1 MITHQRQRR
10 RSSVWTQRPN
20 QNFITPPSIRPQSM
34 ITPKTIFNEDNSSD
48 EERSSI
54 PTVESLTTKSSKSL
68 RALPLLNIT
77 VIPAWID
84 DYTNQT

>member
-1 MITHQRQRR
+1 
-10 RSSVWTQRPN
+10 
-20 QNFITPPSIRPQSM
+20 M